1 MLHKMN
7 WGTWIALG
15 GLLVTVLANIVA
27 IVIFLTRQSDN
38 LKFLEKTFEA
48 SKANVID
55 SVNNYKESIT
65 KEFEKFKEEIKEKI
79 KENQE
84 HTKEHIK
91 RLEEKQ
97 DKHNN
102 LIERMVR
109 VEDSAKSAHKRLD
122 DLRKENNGNI

>member
-1 MLHKMN
+1 MN

-15 GLLVTVLANIVA
+15 GLLITVLANIVA

-38 LKFLEKTFEA
+38 INFLEKTFEA
-48 SKANVID
+48 SRKNVID
-55 SVNNYKESIT
+55 SVKNYKESIT
-65 KEFEKFKEEIKEKI
+65 AEFEKFKKELNERIKD
-79 KENQE
+79 NQE

-122 DLRKENNGNI
+122 DLRKDKNADI

>member
-1 MLHKMN
+1 MN

-97 DKHNN
+97 DKHNS

>member
-1 MLHKMN
+1 MN

-84 HTKEHIK
+84 HTKEHIQ